1 MSRSLWPDLTWRRA
15 EHMQVIKAMWAKRV
29 SKKVRVLKSI
39 SHKQKFLC
47 APFYFVASKQRAA
60 VAESR
65 SCDRGPAADIFSAS
79 RPAASTDE
87 SHMQNVCKLHICS
100 FFSCNKPL
108 LWIIVTE
115 WELELGFHR
124 SNTVHQF
131 FANPSLTLES
141 AIHLQAAAV
150 SRVCG
155 ARPWWRWQCIP
166 ANIDCSHLASGRDHA
181 DTGTVSP
188 HSLGVLKLLSNLFD
202 DCNFLIWKGR
212 WYRTCEKLAVW
223 KLKFRPSARCQ

>member
-39 SHKQKFLC
+39 SLKQKFLC

-65 SCDRGPAADIFSAS
+65 SCDRGLAADIFSAS

-150 SRVCG
+150 SPCLR
-155 ARPWWRWQCIP
+155 
-166 ANIDCSHLASGRDHA
+166 CSPVMAMAMYPGKYWLFPPGQRQRSCWYW
-181 DTGTVSP
+181 
-188 HSLGVLKLLSNLFD
+188 HSQPTLVRSFKTF
-202 DCNFLIWKGR
+202 I
-212 WYRTCEKLAVW
+212 
-223 KLKFRPSARCQ
+223 